1 MSIIGTPSIEDM
13 TLPESIELQDQLHE
27 DLEEL
32 SRLSSPDAVKD
43 QLFMRNLLTEVQDR
57 IGHLTSL
64 LVF

>member
-43 QLFMRNLLTEVQDR
+43 QLFVRNLLIEVQDR

>member
-43 QLFMRNLLTEVQDR
+43 QLFVRNLLTEVQDR

>member
-1 MSIIGTPSIEDM
+1 MSIIGTPSIEYM

-27 DLEEL
+27 DLEGL

-43 QLFMRNLLTEVQDR
+43 QLFVRNLLTEVQDR